1 MRKGMSYYFAA
12 KYHFLF
18 KWPTITH
25 VMQNQESIYIP
36 ARNTAFIWNPVAQ
49 NLMISHHLLSILT
62 FASANFLSI
71 PCLYSKWGPLF
82 SF

>member
-25 VMQNQESIYIP
+25 VMQNQEYIHTCKKYSIYLEPCGPESNDISLSV
-36 ARNTAFIWNPVAQ
+36 INP
-49 NLMISHHLLSILT
+49 HLC
-62 FASANFLSI
+62 F
-71 PCLYSKWGPLF
+71 C
-82 SF
+82 